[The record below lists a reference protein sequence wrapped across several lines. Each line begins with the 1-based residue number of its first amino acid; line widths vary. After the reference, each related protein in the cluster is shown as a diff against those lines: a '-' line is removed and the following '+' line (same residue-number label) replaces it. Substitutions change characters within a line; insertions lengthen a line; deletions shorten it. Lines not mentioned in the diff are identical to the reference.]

1 MTRHPFYLRI
11 AFSATCGIACLLLI
25 GLWVIAGCGGST
37 KPITPGEAIAIS
49 AAQKWLD
56 SKGIDR
62 DSVELSADQNGD
74 GWSVFIERKPATAGG
89 HTVLRLDAKGGI
101 VDVILGR

>member
-1 MTRHPFYLRI
+1 MRLI
-11 AFSATCGIACLLLI
+11 MVSLL
-25 GLWVIAGCGGST
+25 GLLIAGCGGSK
-37 KPITPGEAIAIS
+37 KPITPGGAMALS

-56 SKGIDR
+56 SNGIDR
-62 DSVELSADQNGD
+62 DSAELRADQNGD

-89 HTVLRLDAKGGI
+89 HTVLRLDANGGI